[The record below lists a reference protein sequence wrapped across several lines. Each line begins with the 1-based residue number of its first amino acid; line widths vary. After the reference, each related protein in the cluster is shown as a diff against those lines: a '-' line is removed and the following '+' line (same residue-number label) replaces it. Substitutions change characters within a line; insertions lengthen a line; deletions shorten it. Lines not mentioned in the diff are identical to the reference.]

1 VRRRWLAPVVLAAAL
16 LFQLTVLNG
25 VHLPGGGVP
34 DLVLIL
40 VVALAMIDGPMA
52 GLGIGFAAGLSVDLA
67 PPGSGLV
74 GQYALV
80 FCVAGWAAG
89 RLAGTVSRSPL
100 RALAVAAAV
109 TAAAEAVTA
118 GLARV
123 LEPAQVTVADIRQ
136 FLPYSIA
143 YDLLLC
149 PFVLYLVV
157 VASSA
162 LAPSAL
168 ASARLAGAGAGR
180 SGLQTGLA
188 QSKRAARKR
197 RPHEPRLGP
206 AAGRAGDGWVGGSAA
221 SRTGGRMPARRPAR
235 LHPGAGVAG
244 SASGFARP
252 HRLPAGSATFSPTAR
267 RRGDGAIGNLV
278 GRGQGDHWQPSR
290 HPGSL
295 AGGTARFRPH
305 GGEISGSAARQHAP
319 AGLGLTRARINFGA
333 HRGAGIA
340 GRRAGA
346 SWLSRPVSR
355 PGLGLTRARINFGA
369 HQGPWSAGRRPG
381 GSWLS
386 RPAGGVG
393 GRPGGSWLSRP
404 GSRPGPR
411 LRMGASRS
419 AFSLAGRGL
428 SAGVPKVQFRTAAPR
443 VARRAAAA
451 PKFRRGSRLRPS
463 GLTTGLVA
471 GGVLDNTTF
480 RAHRRSVGLP
490 RLRLAGRRNG
500 GGTLGGSARSALR
513 RPPARSRRQP
523 QFGYGRRSLL
533 SFLTG
538 RRIGG
543 RWLASKRVGSRSGV
557 WVISRRTGGAR

>member
-25 VHLPGGGVP
+25 VHWPGGGVP

-40 VVALAMIDGPMA
+40 VVALAMTDGPMA
-52 GLGIGFAAGLSVDLA
+52 GLVMGFAAGLSVDLA
-67 PPGSGLV
+67 PPGSAMV

-80 FCVAGWAAG
+80 FCLAGWAAG

-100 RALAVAAAV
+100 RALAVAAGV

-123 LEPAQVTVADIRQ
+123 LEPAQVSVAEIRQ
-136 FLPYSIA
+136 VLPYSIA

-157 VASSA
+157 RASSA
-162 LAPSAL
+162 IAPSAL
-168 ASARLAGAGAGR
+168 ASARLAGAALAGAGR
-180 SGLQTGLA
+180 SGLQTGPA
-188 QSKRAARKR
+188 RSKRAERRR
-197 RPHEPRLGP
+197 RPHEPRLSP

-221 SRTGGRMPARRPAR
+221 SRAGGRMPARRPAR

-252 HRLPAGSATFSPTAR
+252 HSLPAASATFSPTAR

-278 GRGQGDHWQPSR
+278 GLGQRDHWRPSR

-295 AGGTARFRPH
+295 AGRTGRFRPH

-319 AGLGLTRARINFGA
+319 
-333 HRGAGIA
+333 
-340 GRRAGA
+340 
-346 SWLSRPVSR
+346 

-369 HQGPWSAGRRPG
+369 HQGAGRAGRQPGTGWLRQPVSRPG
-381 GSWLS
+381 FGFTRARINFGAHQGTGSS
-386 RPAGGVG
+386 GR
-393 GRPGGSWLSRP
+393 RPGGSWLSRP

-419 AFSLAGRGL
+419 ASSLAGRGL

-443 VARRAAAA
+443 VARRTAAA
-451 PKFRRGSRLRPS
+451 PKFRRRSRLRPS
-463 GLTTGLVA
+463 GLTSGLVA

-543 RWLASKRVGSRSGV
+543 RWLAGKRVGSRSGV